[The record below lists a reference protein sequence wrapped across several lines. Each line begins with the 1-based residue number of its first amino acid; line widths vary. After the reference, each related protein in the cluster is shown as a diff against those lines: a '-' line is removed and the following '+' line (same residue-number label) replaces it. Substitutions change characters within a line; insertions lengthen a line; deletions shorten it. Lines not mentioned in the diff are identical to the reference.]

1 NNYRGNCAF
10 FLFKNIKIGLMNFV
24 ISPIYYR
31 TYLFKSKV
39 NAKDIDFIAKLI
51 VTGGVN
57 VKVETPN
64 SLKNAVKVELTKIIN
79 MY

>member
-1 NNYRGNCAF
+1 
-10 FLFKNIKIGLMNFV
+10 
-24 ISPIYYR
+24 
-31 TYLFKSKV
+31 FKSNV